1 MDSVRVPAGDFRNR
15 LGVLLMLTI
24 GISAGQALAARDR
37 SPARAKDCF
46 WQLEHGR
53 GAEIDCV
60 FPTRL
65 TEQEQGDLRR
75 LTRDMLLDATC
86 VVSIRIPRA
95 LIAEAITA
103 ESHVFEA
110 PAQPVSCAIATRDGP
125 VPITGT
131 FAPRIVIKDGIAVDA
146 TPGLANVEGVPSY
159 VAWPVVQYVNRSGA
173 IRDNVL
179 SIVNAYRAHL
189 ALQR

>member
-1 MDSVRVPAGDFRNR
+1 MAYLSRPSIHCLARIG
-15 LGVLLMLTI
+15 LGGLLLAITGVL
-24 GISAGQALAARDR
+24 SAPNAAGSALR
-37 SPARAKDCF
+37 SKDCF

-75 LTRDMLLDATC
+75 LTRDMLQDATC
-86 VVSIRIPRA
+86 VVAIRIARA
-95 LIAEAITA
+95 LIADAIA
-103 ESHVFEA
+103 ADALVFET
-110 PAQPVSCAIATRDGP
+110 PPQPVTCEIVTRDGR

-131 FAPRIVIKDGIAVDA
+131 FAPRIVIKDGVAVDA
-146 TPGLANVEGVPSY
+146 TPGLANVAGVPSY

-179 SIVNAYRAHL
+179 SIVNAYRSHL
-189 ALQR
+189 AVRR